1 MEVSVRWYSLD
12 EVDSRLDDLAVY
24 LLLTTQCLVL
34 TTHYSLLTAR
44 YSLLATHRSLLTA
57 HYSLL
62 TTHYALLTSKIS
74 QSCIPQLRFWPV
86 SVRHSCAPG

>member
-1 MEVSVRWYSLD
+1 MEVSVRWYSFD

-44 YSLLATHRSLLTA
+44 YSLLTA
-57 HYSLL
+57 HRSLL
-62 TTHYALLTSKIS
+62 TTHYSLRTAYLEDLAVLHPTAAVLAGVG
-74 QSCIPQLRFWPV
+74 QAQLR
-86 SVRHSCAPG
+86 A

>member
-1 MEVSVRWYSLD
+1 MEVSVRWYSFD

-34 TTHYSLLTAR
+34 TTHY
-44 YSLLATHRSLLTA
+44 SLLTA